1 MPRQPY
7 SAAVKSDGEE
17 RLHPLSPEGKGCA
30 NERNESP
37 LSHCRVQPTFSMR
50 KKGLEKAVEPSLRF
64 KGGLVG
70 FRRTLIIL
78 WLLRR
83 KPLYLHRIKK
93 TGGIME
99 TLNKEF
105 WEKRD
110 AAMKRFMASKERKRK
125 RMAELEQMLR
135 QDYLARTGED
145 PKFVNVW

>member
-1 MPRQPY
+1 
-7 SAAVKSDGEE
+7 
-17 RLHPLSPEGKGCA
+17 
-30 NERNESP
+30 
-37 LSHCRVQPTFSMR
+37 MR
-50 KKGLEKAVEPSLRF
+50 GGPSLKG

-70 FRRTLIIL
+70 FRKTLKVQGRTGRFSKKKLIIL

>member
-1 MPRQPY
+1 MDP
-7 SAAVKSDGEE
+7 
-17 RLHPLSPEGKGCA
+17 PL
-30 NERNESP
+30 
-37 LSHCRVQPTFSMR
+37 RVREDWWVFE
-50 KKGLEKAVEPSLRF
+50 KK
-64 KGGLVG
+64 
-70 FRRTLIIL
+70 LIIL

-135 QDYLARTGED
+135 QDYLARTGEE